1 MLLLPG
7 IISWQQK
14 KIKLLIAHRTCRRIM
29 TLIVINSCSVM
40 DYIVKNMKLINTFI
54 KGGISTIWSNQ
65 INLKN
70 TSTDFRQVQNER
82 LYFLG
87 KKHLLGP
94 KWYLHLN
101 SNWWVSLSQ
110 KHNYIDMTLFM
121 SRHWPRMLRNCQI
134 LG

>member
-29 TLIVINSCSVM
+29 TLIVINCCSVM
-40 DYIVKNMKLINTFI
+40 YYIVTNMNLINTFI

-70 TSTDFRQVQNER
+70 TSTEILDRCKMKG
-82 LYFLG
+82 YIFLG
-87 KKHLLGP
+87 KNLGP

-121 SRHWPRMLRNCQI
+121 SRHWSRMLRNCQI